1 MIASQGRAS
10 SARHQHKRVSM
21 LPTAPKRRVSH
32 RLLLACLLAASLAG
46 CANQPSSQLNS
57 LPQRVELGAVPFY
70 RGNANQS
77 APMALAAILSQQG
90 VRITPG
96 LLEGPLQLPQG
107 VDRLQASVATVAR
120 QYGMVVYPLD
130 GTLPA
135 LLTQVAAGNPV
146 LLRYQEGSA
155 FWSEPRYALLVGY
168 DRYKSRVLLRAGNNR
183 RLLMDFDDFAAA
195 WKKEGSWAVLVQPPG
210 QLPAQVDRQRWL
222 KAANELAQ
230 AGQEQAARQA
240 VNAVGQ

>member
-1 MIASQGRAS
+1 MS
-10 SARHQHKRVSM
+10 SISP
-21 LPTAPKRRVSH
+21 LFSSSSRRV
-32 RLLLACLLAASLAG
+32 LAACLLAATLAG
-46 CANQPSSQLNS
+46 CAGQPSSELKQ
-57 LPQRVELGAVPFY
+57 LPQRVELTAVPFF

-77 APMALAAILSQQG
+77 APMALAALLSQQG

-96 LLEGPLQLPQG
+96 LLEDPLKLPQG
-107 VDRLQASVATVAR
+107 LDRLQDSIPNVAR
-120 QYGMVVYPLD
+120 QYGMLVYPLD
-130 GTLPA
+130 GNFPA

-146 LLRYQEGSA
+146 LVRYQEGSA

-168 DRYKSRVLLRAGNNR
+168 DRYKQRVLLRAGMSR
-183 RLLMDFDDFAAA
+183 RLLMDFDTFESA
-195 WKKEGSWAVLVQPPG
+195 WKKEGAWAVLVQQPG

-240 VNAVGQ
+240 VNALGR